1 MHIGKFMA
9 MPLLLSCV
17 LMQSE
22 AVYAAGEEGH
32 PDWPCVQRRVPTIS
46 AATMWAEPPL
56 DAARANDWR
65 KDPEISTLV
74 KRLAQR
80 RVTIEEAGGLLDK
93 FVAPLSD
100 AQRLEKLPLVFQG
113 VLQLINQD
121 RVAIIDGIERFTRR
135 QRDLANQ
142 VRKSR
147 AELEKA
153 LGNTPD
159 TKAQED
165 TLQKLDWQTRIH
177 LEREKSLEF
186 VCESPTLLEQRAFA
200 LAQEI
205 QFRLP

>member
-1 MHIGKFMA
+1 
-9 MPLLLSCV
+9 
-17 LMQSE
+17 
-22 AVYAAGEEGH
+22 
-32 PDWPCVQRRVPTIS
+32 
-46 AATMWAEPPL
+46 
-56 DAARANDWR
+56 
-65 KDPEISTLV
+65 
-74 KRLAQR
+74 
-80 RVTIEEAGGLLDK
+80 
-93 FVAPLSD
+93 
-100 AQRLEKLPLVFQG
+100 LPLVFQG